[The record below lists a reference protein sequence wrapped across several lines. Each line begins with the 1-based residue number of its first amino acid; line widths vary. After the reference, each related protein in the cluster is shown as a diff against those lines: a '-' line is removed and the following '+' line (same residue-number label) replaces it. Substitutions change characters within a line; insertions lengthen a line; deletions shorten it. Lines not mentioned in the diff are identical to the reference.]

1 MNQVL
6 ILSSLSDGDGSATNE
21 ILGCT
26 TRFTKMN
33 WCELAE
39 PFNQVKGHT
48 IFWTYAILLHEVL
61 TERVRSSDCFLHTS
75 HKHDTCPLP
84 SE

>member
-6 ILSSLSDGDGSATNE
+6 ILSSLSDEDGSATNE

-48 IFWTYAILLHEVL
+48 IFWTYHIL
-61 TERVRSSDCFLHTS
+61 DI
-75 HKHDTCPLP
+75 P
-84 SE
+84 